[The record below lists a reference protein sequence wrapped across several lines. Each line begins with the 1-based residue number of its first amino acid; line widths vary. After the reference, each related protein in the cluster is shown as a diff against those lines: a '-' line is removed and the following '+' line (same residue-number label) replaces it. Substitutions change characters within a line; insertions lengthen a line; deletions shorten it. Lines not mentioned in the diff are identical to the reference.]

1 MDKGPRKASDV
12 LLELENSVAN
22 LTGLLQNQDM
32 LLKVISNKLSELL
45 SKPSIGPA
53 PVNLP
58 KVTVEAVN
66 TQSLDLEKNILVS
79 PEDTLPQ
86 ETSPSGFRRTSRPE
100 TFSGDNSYLNKAPPM
115 KEKEIK
121 YPTQIPRPS
130 GGAEVIVPEAVT
142 QSKKT
147 EPVAKKQNTGAAV
160 PIKQRIVD
168 ASGKS
173 VFLADVEIFNAESG
187 ESASKTRTNGTGK
200 WMASLPLGNYKVV
213 VRKRD
218 SLSKDT
224 KEVVQNIQIDGSINQ
239 VELPVMIIK

>member
-1 MDKGPRKASDV
+1 
-12 LLELENSVAN
+12 
-22 LTGLLQNQDM
+22 
-32 LLKVISNKLSELL
+32 
-45 SKPSIGPA
+45 
-53 PVNLP
+53 
-58 KVTVEAVN
+58 
-66 TQSLDLEKNILVS
+66 
-79 PEDTLPQ
+79 
-86 ETSPSGFRRTSRPE
+86 
-100 TFSGDNSYLNKAPPM
+100 NKAPPM
-115 KEKEIK
+115 REKEIK

-142 QSKKT
+142 QSKKV
-147 EPVAKKQNTGAAV
+147 ESSKKQNTGSAV

-200 WMASLPLGNYKVV
+200 WVASLPLGNYRVV

-224 KEVVQNIQIDGSINQ
+224 KEIVQSVQIDGSLNQ
-239 VELPVMIIK
+239 IELPVMIIK